1 MEGGRLL
8 GQGAYGCVF
17 TPKLLCKTPLP
28 SIKQQGVNYS
38 VGKVTTP
45 QEAKKEIIVS
55 SLLRDF
61 PKITNY
67 FILPIP
73 DCIPEEESKQKDK
86 DVAQCEIIDKKDTGL
101 HTLIQ
106 LKMPL
111 GGKPLAELQKNTK
124 NIDFYKFGQ
133 QLLEAICILTTHG
146 VIYNDLH
153 GYNVLLTHPAKPQ
166 IIDFGWCSFLNLI
179 KGEDDM
185 AFTSFQSDKQYDQQ
199 PPEFV
204 LMNALMHNRLSS
216 GKKYSMDE
224 IIDATIAK
232 KHVIKETL
240 VPLFQKTIDECKN
253 YLRNFYQHSKTLQS
267 QDFYKFY
274 KMYWPKF
281 DAWSVGVL
289 LSKVYRDLM
298 FDRNFVEGSDYQN
311 HKAMYR
317 NVLEGLTMIDPSKR
331 MDTIQA
337 LRLWNPKSSIVHHPK
352 IQSWNS

>member
-28 SIKQQGVNYS
+28 SIKQEDVIYS

-45 QEAKKEIIVS
+45 EEAKKEIIVS
-55 SLLRDF
+55 ALLRDF
-61 PKITNY
+61 PKIQTY

-73 DCIPEEESKQKDK
+73 DCIPEPESKQKDK
-86 DVAQCEIIDKKDTGL
+86 DVAQCEILDKKNTKL
-101 HTLIQ
+101 HGLIQ

-111 GGKPLAELQKNTK
+111 GGKALADIQKNTQ

-146 VIYNDLH
+146 IIYNDLH

-179 KGEDDM
+179 KSEDDM
-185 AFTSFQSDKQYDQQ
+185 SFTSFQPDKQYDQQ

-204 LMNALMHNRLSS
+204 IMNALMHNRLSS
-216 GKKYSMDE
+216 GKKYTLEE
-224 IIDATIAK
+224 IIDATISK
-232 KHVIKETL
+232 KYAIREIIVS
-240 VPLFQKTIDECKN
+240 LFNKTINECKN
-253 YLRNFYQHSKTLQS
+253 YLRSFYQQSKTLQE

-274 KMYWPKF
+274 KMYWHKF
-281 DAWSVGVL
+281 DAWSVGIL

-298 FDRNFVEGSDYQN
+298 FDKRFVEGTDYRSHNQ
-311 HKAMYR
+311 MYR
-317 NVLEGLTMIDPSKR
+317 KVLEGLTMIDPSKR
-331 MDTIQA
+331 MDAIQA
-337 LRLWNPKSSIVHHPK
+337 LKQWNPASSILQHPK
-352 IQSWNS
+352 LKGWNS

>member
-28 SIKQQGVNYS
+28 SITQQGVNYS

-45 QEAKKEIIVS
+45 EEARKEIIVS

-61 PKITNY
+61 PKIHTY

-73 DCIPEEESKQKDK
+73 DCIPEAESKQKDK
-86 DVAQCEIIDKKDTGL
+86 DVAQCEIIDKKDTEL
-101 HTLIQ
+101 KSLIQ
-106 LKMPL
+106 MKMPL
-111 GGKPLAELQKNTK
+111 GGKALADIPKTTK

-133 QLLEAICILTTHG
+133 QLLEAICILSTHG
-146 VIYNDLH
+146 IIYNDLH

-179 KGEDDM
+179 KSEDDM
-185 AFTSFQSDKQYDQQ
+185 AFTSFQPDKQYDQQ

-204 LMNALMHNRLSS
+204 IMNALMHNKMSP
-216 GKKYSMDE
+216 GKKYTMEE
-224 IIDATIAK
+224 IIDATIVK
-232 KHVIKETL
+232 KHAIRDVII
-240 VPLFQKTIDECKN
+240 PLFKKTIHECKN
-253 YLRNFYQHSKTLQS
+253 YLRNFYQHSKTLQN

-274 KMYWPKF
+274 KMYWHKF

-289 LSKVYRDLM
+289 LTKVYRDLM
-298 FDRNFVEGSDYQN
+298 FDKSFVESTSYRIHN
-311 HKAMYR
+311 AMFR
-317 NVLEGLTMIDPSKR
+317 NVLEGLTMIDASKR

-337 LRLWNPKSSIVHHPK
+337 LKLWNPQSPLLKNPK
-352 IQSWNS
+352 IQAWN